1 MKVALIHDYIKEY
14 GGAERVLTALH
25 DIFPDASVYTT
36 VYLPKFLGPHKE
48 KFKGWDIHTSFLQKV
63 PFKAKLIS
71 IFRIISPMYFE
82 NINLTE
88 FDVVIVSSTG
98 AYFPNLITTRPEA
111 MHICYCHTPPRYLY
125 GYPTARKWSENRILR
140 FFSELF
146 NGFLRTTDYLGA
158 QRPDYFIVN
167 STEVAGRVKKFYHRD
182 SMVIYPPV
190 EMVDKVTQSKKQ
202 ITKNKNG
209 YYLAGGRL
217 ARAKRLDLVIRACN
231 ELKVPLKIFGRSFA
245 GYEEELKQL
254 AGPTIQFIGEVSDSK
269 MGELYKKARAFLFA
283 GEAEDFGIMPVEA
296 QACGIPVIGPNFA
309 GVKETVVNGKTGVLF
324 GSYEV
329 GSIVSAMKQLD
340 TLDIKSSDC
349 VENAKK
355 FSKERFQKE
364 ILEFVKKRKN
374 TS

>member
-167 STEVAGRVKKFYHRD
+167 SSEVAGRVKKFYHRD
-182 SMVIYPPV
+182 STVIYPPV